1 MAWPEMT
8 LEQWTFLG
16 GGGAERGVT
25 VLAAPR
31 RESNATLSLVL
42 RRSKVSESAKFGAEF
57 CSFATRT
64 HVTGN
69 RIQRAY
75 HEPV

>member
-8 LEQWTFLG
+8 SEQWTFLG
-16 GGGAERGVT
+16 GGDAERSVT
-25 VLAAPR
+25 APAAPR
-31 RESNATLSLVL
+31 RHSNATLSLVF
-42 RRSKVSESAKFGAEF
+42 RHSKVSNSAKFGAEF
-57 CSFATRT
+57 CSFATRM

-69 RIQRAY
+69 RIQSVY